1 MVGFVVRDAAEAV
14 RLVECLSLADEVFYV
29 LAIQLLAVCAVL
41 AIVLFG
47 FDSAADVI
55 FTYYLA
61 GYLSVHNAVDIVVI
75 QELERQLFLFS
86 PHILLGVKL
95 QLLSLA
101 YLRLQRRQFE
111 NRPHQPRIK
120 LEAALTLRQLNFWL
134 ALRLDDPLLGLM
146 SHHNIKVK
154 ILVGHD
160 VLDAAISVFQF
171 TQTISEHFKLLV
183 HLVNCNIG
191 VLDVGGCA

>member
-1 MVGFVVRDAAEAV
+1 
-14 RLVECLSLADEVFYV
+14 
-29 LAIQLLAVCAVL
+29 
-41 AIVLFG
+41 
-47 FDSAADVI
+47 
-55 FTYYLA
+55 
-61 GYLSVHNAVDIVVI
+61 
-75 QELERQLFLFS
+75 
-86 PHILLGVKL
+86 
-95 QLLSLA
+95 
-101 YLRLQRRQFE
+101 
-111 NRPHQPRIK
+111 
-120 LEAALTLRQLNFWL
+120 
-134 ALRLDDPLLGLM
+134 M